1 MKSASVAAIETL
13 NATVIPTTM
22 KAVVLRGID
31 QMAVEDLPVP
41 EIDADSALMRV
52 EAVCICG
59 SDIRIL
65 HHGNPRVHPPTI
77 TGHEAA
83 GVLVRV
89 GANVR
94 NLKVGDRISIGADV
108 PCGEC
113 DWCQNGLGNNC
124 EINYAVGYQIPG
136 AFAEFMKLPKLMCA
150 EGPVTK
156 IDDGLSYEEAALAE
170 PLACAINGLELVN
183 MSLGKTVVIVGLGP
197 IGCMMI
203 DLARIMGAE
212 KVICI
217 QRSRLRM
224 EIAKQYKADLYLAS
238 AETDIVQAVLEATG
252 RRGADVVITTCGSVE
267 AHEQAVEMV
276 AHRGYINLF
285 GGLGKDARPMSLYS
299 NQIHYSES
307 FLTGSHGSVPR
318 QHKMA
323 VKLLESGRVRVK
335 PLITHRFPLSEIK
348 AAFAAMESRQGMK
361 IAVTPHRATQTPQS
375 F

>member
-1 MKSASVAAIETL
+1 MKTATLDTTYSTDATAIP
-13 NATVIPTTM
+13 ATM
-22 KAVVLRGID
+22 KAAVLRGID
-31 QMAVEDLPVP
+31 QMSVENLPVP
-41 EIDADSALMRV
+41 EIDDDSALMRV

-83 GVLVRV
+83 GVVVRV
-89 GANVR
+89 GANIK

-113 DWCQNGLGNNC
+113 DWCRNGLGNNC

-136 AFAEFMKLPKLMCA
+136 AFAECMKLPKLMCL
-150 EGPVTK
+150 EGPVTRFA
-156 IDDGLSYEEAALAE
+156 DDLSFEEAALAE

-203 DLARIMGAE
+203 DLARTMGAE
-212 KVICI
+212 KVICV
-217 QRSRLRM
+217 QRSSLRM

-238 AETDIVQAVLEATG
+238 AETDIVRAVLEATG
-252 RRGADVVITTCGSVE
+252 GRGADIIVTTCGSVE

-299 NQIHYSES
+299 NKIHYRES

-335 PLITHRFPLSEIK
+335 PLITHRFALSEIE
-348 AAFAAMESRQGMK
+348 AAFAVMESRRGMK
-361 IAVTPHRATQTPQS
+361 IVVTPNRTAQAPQS
-375 F
+375 

>member
-1 MKSASVAAIETL
+1 MKTATLDTTYSTDATAIP
-13 NATVIPTTM
+13 ATM
-22 KAVVLRGID
+22 KAAVLRGID
-31 QMAVEDLPVP
+31 QMSVENLPVP
-41 EIDADSALMRV
+41 EIDDDSALMRV

-83 GVLVRV
+83 GVVVRV
-89 GANVR
+89 GANIK

-113 DWCQNGLGNNC
+113 DWCRNGLGNNC

-136 AFAEFMKLPKLMCA
+136 AFAECMKLPKLMCL
-150 EGPVTK
+150 EGPVTRFA
-156 IDDGLSYEEAALAE
+156 DDLSFEEAALAE

-203 DLARIMGAE
+203 DLARTMGAE
-212 KVICI
+212 KVICV
-217 QRSRLRM
+217 QRSSLRM

-238 AETDIVQAVLEATG
+238 AETDIVRAVLEATG
-252 RRGADVVITTCGSVE
+252 GRGADIIVTTCGSVE

-299 NQIHYSES
+299 NKIHYRES

-335 PLITHRFPLSEIK
+335 PLITHRLALSEIE
-348 AAFAAMESRQGMK
+348 AAFAVMESRRGMK
-361 IAVTPHRATQTPQS
+361 IVVTPNRTAQAPQS
-375 F
+375 